1 MSDPR
6 HELSWFS
13 KRLVEILPAAV
24 YVCDIDAV
32 IVAFNQRAIELWGR
46 TPSLGQTDEKFC
58 GSHRLFRPDG
68 TYLPHQETPMEWVL
82 RTGQEARDQEVI
94 IEHPDGSR
102 VTVLVNIAP
111 LFDES
116 GAQIGAVNCFQDLSA
131 QKQSE
136 REREKL
142 REELHQAQK
151 MEAVGQLTGGLAHDF
166 NNLLT
171 GILGSLEMAQLRI
184 RQGRVDDLERYILA
198 AQEASKRAAA
208 LTQRLLGFSRRQ
220 TLEAKPTDVNSLVAD
235 MEALVRST
243 IVPAIVVE
251 LVAAAGLWNA
261 HVDPNEL
268 ENALLNLCINARDA
282 MPDGGQ
288 LTVETANQWFDESM
302 AADHDVPAGQYVS
315 LSVCDTGAGMPPDVA
330 ARAFDPFYT
339 TKPPGAGT
347 GLGLAMVYGFARRSG
362 GQARIHS
369 EPGKG
374 TRVYLYLPREL
385 GDEAPEQKPSE
396 LVRPP
401 RAEKSAT
408 VLVVDDEELVR
419 SLVTELLQDE
429 GHIAIEAA
437 DAVTGLDLLQRNRR
451 IDLLITDM
459 GLPGGMNGRQL
470 AEAARALQR
479 DLKVLFISGY
489 AENTVLGH
497 GKLEPGMHVMT
508 KPFAIGALAH
518 RISDLIGAPADVR
531 HREAAPVS
539 QS

>member
-1 MSDPR
+1 
-6 HELSWFS
+6 
-13 KRLVEILPAAV
+13 
-24 YVCDIDAV
+24 
-32 IVAFNQRAIELWGR
+32 
-46 TPSLGQTDEKFC
+46 
-58 GSHRLFRPDG
+58 
-68 TYLPHQETPMEWVL
+68 
-82 RTGQEARDQEVI
+82 
-94 IEHPDGSR
+94 
-102 VTVLVNIAP
+102 
-111 LFDES
+111 
-116 GAQIGAVNCFQDLSA
+116 
-131 QKQSE
+131 
-136 REREKL
+136 
-142 REELHQAQK
+142 
-151 MEAVGQLTGGLAHDF
+151 
-166 NNLLT
+166 
-171 GILGSLEMAQLRI
+171 
-184 RQGRVDDLERYILA
+184 
-198 AQEASKRAAA
+198 
-208 LTQRLLGFSRRQ
+208 
-220 TLEAKPTDVNSLVAD
+220 
-235 MEALVRST
+235 
-243 IVPAIVVE
+243 
-251 LVAAAGLWNA
+251 
-261 HVDPNEL
+261 
-268 ENALLNLCINARDA
+268 
-282 MPDGGQ
+282 
-288 LTVETANQWFDESM
+288 
-302 AADHDVPAGQYVS
+302 
-315 LSVCDTGAGMPPDVA
+315 MPPDVA